1 MPKYRRSHGLQL
13 VAAALLLLLAALR
26 FFGSAPNDDL
36 TRAGGAAAALRPGVY
51 EIERVVDGDTLLLR
65 QDRMRVRLQGID
77 TPETVKEDTPVELY
91 GPEASAF
98 TKAFVATAG
107 GRLRMEVDGESVDAF
122 GRYLVFAWD
131 GDRMLNEELVRAGLA
146 RGLLQ
151 YDYGQQKK
159 DRLRQAQREA
169 QRAGRGIWSR

>member
-1 MPKYRRSHGLQL
+1 MPKYRRSHGRQL
-13 VAAALLLLLAALR
+13 LAAALLLLLAALR
-26 FFGSAPNDDL
+26 FFNGASHDE
-36 TRAGGAAAALRPGVY
+36 TTSAGGATAALRPGVY
-51 EIERVVDGDTLLLR
+51 EVERVVDGDTLYLR
-65 QDRMRVRLQGID
+65 QDRMCVRLQGID
-77 TPETVKEDTPVELY
+77 TPETVKKNSPVELY
-91 GPEASAF
+91 GPEATAF
-98 TKAFVATAG
+98 TKAFVADAG

-122 GRYLVFAWD
+122 GRFLAFAWD

-169 QRAGRGIWSR
+169 QQAGRGIWSR